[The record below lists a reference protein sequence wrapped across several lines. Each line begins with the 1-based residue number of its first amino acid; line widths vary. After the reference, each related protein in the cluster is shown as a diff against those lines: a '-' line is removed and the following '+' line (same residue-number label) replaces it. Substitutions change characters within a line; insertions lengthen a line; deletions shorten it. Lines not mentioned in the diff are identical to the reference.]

1 MSAEPLFDPLRLQV
15 IWSRLISVAD
25 EIAITLER
33 TAFSLIVR
41 DNQDYACALYDARG
55 VMLAQSNQCTPG
67 QAGSTPT
74 VIGEMLDTYPAD
86 TLEDGDILIC
96 NDPWVGA
103 GHAPDVFIATPIF
116 HRGRLAGFACTCA
129 HHADMGGRLGA
140 TDARDVYE
148 EGVIIPVSKLWRAG
162 ERNDELYRLVARNVR
177 MSEKVLGDISAQI
190 AANRVGAKGIVALME
205 DFGLDSLEPLARQIA
220 DSTEA
225 MFRKALMRLPRGQ
238 ARSEVFH
245 EITDAEGNRLKIAVT
260 LTVTEGEVHLD
271 FAGTSPQVELP
282 INAVLNISRAYAIFP
297 FIATLCPELP
307 MNAGAFRPVVLDIP
321 EGTVLNPTFP
331 APGMYRSLLSY
342 FTVEALMGAIY
353 KIAPDLAMAPSG
365 TYPLW
370 TEKFSGTGADGRPI
384 LSHYNAQGGQG
395 AFRDRDGNSAVV
407 FPGNIATTS
416 VELFELE
423 APFLFLSRE
432 LRADSGGPG
441 MFRGGL
447 GQETVMRCLNDTPVQ
462 VAFSGGRLI
471 EPAQGREGACP
482 GAIGVIQV
490 RDDHPFA
497 RSGRDVM
504 RKGDLCRFS
513 QPGGGGFGDPA
524 RRDTGL
530 IERDIRLGYVTAEAA
545 VRDYGVSVASG
556 GTVTRKIAAE

>member
-1 MSAEPLFDPLRLQV
+1 MTQAFDAIRLQV
-15 IWSRLISVAD
+15 MWSRLISVAD
-25 EIAITLER
+25 EIATTLER

-55 VMLAQSNQCTPG
+55 TMLAQSSQCTPG

-74 VIGEMLDTYPAD
+74 VIREMLDTYPAE

-103 GHAPDVFIATPIF
+103 GHAPDVFVATPIF
-116 HRGRLAGFACTCA
+116 HHGRLAGFACTCA

-140 TDARDVYE
+140 TDAREVYE

-162 ERNDELYRLVARNVR
+162 ERNDELYRLLARNVR

-205 DFGLDSLEPLARQIA
+205 DFGLEQLEELATQICDA
-220 DSTEA
+220 TEG
-225 MFRKALMRLPRGQ
+225 MFRKALSRLPLGE
-238 ARSEVFH
+238 AYSEVFH
-245 EITDAEGNRLKIAVT
+245 EITDDKGARLKIAVT
-260 LTVTEGEVHLD
+260 LQVREGAVHLD
-271 FAGTSPQVELP
+271 FTGTSAQVAMP
-282 INAVLNISRAYAIFP
+282 INAVLNITRAYSVFP
-297 FIATLCPELP
+297 FIATLCPDLP
-307 MNAGAFRPVVLDIP
+307 MNAGAFRPVVLSVP

-353 KIAPDLAMAPSG
+353 QVAPDLAMAPSG

-370 TEKFSGTGADGRPI
+370 TEKFSGTGPDGREF

-423 APFLFLSRE
+423 APFRVVSRE
-432 LRADSGGPG
+432 LRPDTGGAG
-441 MFRGGL
+441 KFRGGL
-447 GQETVMRCLNDTPVQ
+447 GQETVMECLNDTPVQ
-462 VAFSGGRLI
+462 VAFSGGRLV
-471 EPAQGREGACP
+471 EPAFGREGAEA
-482 GAIGVIQV
+482 GAEGVIQI
-490 RDDHPFA
+490 RDDAPFA
-497 RSGRDVM
+497 RSGRGVM
-504 RKGDLCRFS
+504 EKGDLCRFA
-513 QPGGGGFGDPA
+513 QPGGGGFGVPA
-524 RRDTGL
+524 
-530 IERDIRLGYVTAEAA
+530 ERDAALIARDLRLGYITPEGAA
-545 VRDYGVSVASG
+545 RDYGVRVDEEGQIS
-556 GTVTRKIAAE
+556 RPLAAE

>member
-1 MSAEPLFDPLRLQV
+1 MTQAFDAIRLQV
-15 IWSRLISVAD
+15 MWSRLISVAD
-25 EIAITLER
+25 EIATTLER

-55 VMLAQSNQCTPG
+55 TMLAQSSQCTPG

-74 VIGEMLDTYPAD
+74 VIREMLDTYPAE

-103 GHAPDVFIATPIF
+103 GHAPDVFVATPIF
-116 HRGRLAGFACTCA
+116 HHGRLVGFACTCA

-140 TDARDVYE
+140 TDAREVYE

-162 ERNDELYRLVARNVR
+162 ERNDELYRLLARNVR

-205 DFGLDSLEPLARQIA
+205 DFGLEQLEDLATQICDA
-220 DSTEA
+220 TEG
-225 MFRKALMRLPRGQ
+225 MFRKALSRLPLGE
-238 ARSEVFH
+238 AHSEVFH
-245 EITDAEGNRLKIAVT
+245 EITDDKGERLKIAVT
-260 LTVTEGEVHLD
+260 LQVREGEVHLD
-271 FAGTSPQVELP
+271 FTGTSAQVAMP
-282 INAVLNISRAYAIFP
+282 INAVLNITRAYSVFP
-297 FIATLCPELP
+297 FIATLCPDLP
-307 MNAGAFRPVVLDIP
+307 MNAGAFRPVVLSVP

-353 KIAPDLAMAPSG
+353 QVAPDLAMAPSG

-370 TEKFSGTGADGRPI
+370 TEKFSGTGPDGREF

-423 APFLFLSRE
+423 APFRVVSRE
-432 LRADSGGPG
+432 LRPDTGGAG
-441 MFRGGL
+441 KFRGGL
-447 GQETVMRCLNDTPVQ
+447 GQETVMECLNDTPVQ
-462 VAFSGGRLI
+462 VAFSGGRLV
-471 EPAQGREGACP
+471 EPAIGREGAEA
-482 GAIGVIQV
+482 GAEGVIQI
-490 RDDHPFA
+490 RDDAPFA
-497 RSGRDVM
+497 RSGRGVM
-504 RKGDLCRFS
+504 EKGDLCRFA

-524 RRDTGL
+524 
-530 IERDIRLGYVTAEAA
+530 ERDAALIARDLRLGYITPEGAA
-545 VRDYGVSVASG
+545 RDYGVRVDKEGQIS
-556 GTVTRKIAAE
+556 RPLAAE

>member
-1 MSAEPLFDPLRLQV
+1 MNDETTFDPIRLQV

-25 EIAITLER
+25 EIATTLER

-41 DNQDYACALYDARG
+41 DNQDYACALYDG
-55 VMLAQSNQCTPG
+55 EGTMLAQSNQCTPG

-74 VIGEMLDTYPAD
+74 VIREMLATYSAE

-103 GHAPDVFIATPIF
+103 GHAPDVFVATPF
-116 HRGRLAGFACTCA
+116 FKDGRVAGFACTCA

-162 ERNDELYRLVARNVR
+162 VRNDELYRLLSRNVR

-190 AANRVGAKGIVALME
+190 AANRVGAKGVLALME
-205 DFGLDSLEPLARQIA
+205 DFGLDRVEPLAKQITDA
-220 DSTEA
+220 TER
-225 MFRKALMRLPRGQ
+225 MFRKALARLPIGVTRH
-238 ARSEVFH
+238 EVFH
-245 EITDAEGNRLKIAVT
+245 EITDDKGERLKIAVA
-260 LTVTEGEVHLD
+260 LDVKDGEVHLD
-271 FAGTSPQVELP
+271 FTGTSPQVAMP
-282 INAVLNISRAYAIFP
+282 INAVLNITRAYAVFP
-297 FIATLCPELP
+297 FIATLCPDLP
-307 MNAGAFRPVVLDIP
+307 MNAGAFRPVVLHVP

-353 KIAPDLAMAPSG
+353 QVAPDLAMAPSG

-370 TEKFSGTGADGRPI
+370 TEKFSGTGPDGREF

-423 APFLFLSRE
+423 APFRVVSRE
-432 LRADSGGPG
+432 LRPDTGGAG
-441 MFRGGL
+441 KYRGGL
-447 GQETVMRCLNDTPVQ
+447 GQETVMECLNDSPVQ
-462 VAFSGGRLI
+462 VAFSGGRLV
-471 EPAQGREGACP
+471 EPAIGREDALPGAC
-482 GAIGVIQV
+482 GVIQI
-490 RDDHPFA
+490 RDDAPFTH
-497 RSGRDVM
+497 SGRGVM
-504 RKGDLCRFS
+504 EKGDICRFD
-513 QPGGGGFGDPA
+513 QPGGGGFGDPRDRDSALIA
-524 RRDTGL
+524 RDL
-530 IERDIRLGYVTAEAA
+530 KMGYITAEIAQ
-545 VRDYGVSVASG
+545 DIYGVRIEPDGAVS
-556 GTVTRKIAAE
+556 RRLAAE

>member
-1 MSAEPLFDPLRLQV
+1 MTHAFDAIRLQV
-15 IWSRLISVAD
+15 MWSRLISVAD
-25 EIAITLER
+25 EIATTLER

-55 VMLAQSNQCTPG
+55 TMLAQSSQCTPG

-74 VIGEMLDTYPAD
+74 VIREMLDTYPAE

-103 GHAPDVFIATPIF
+103 GHAPDVFVATPIF

-140 TDARDVYE
+140 TDAREVYE

-162 ERNDELYRLVARNVR
+162 ERNDELYRLLARNVR

-205 DFGLDSLEPLARQIA
+205 DFGLEQLEDLATQICDA
-220 DSTEA
+220 TEG
-225 MFRKALMRLPRGQ
+225 MFRKALSRLPLGE
-238 ARSEVFH
+238 AHSEVFH
-245 EITDAEGNRLKIAVT
+245 EITDDKGARLKIAVT
-260 LTVTEGEVHLD
+260 LQVREGAVHLD
-271 FAGTSPQVELP
+271 FTGTSAQVAMP
-282 INAVLNISRAYAIFP
+282 INAVLNITRAYSVFP
-297 FIATLCPELP
+297 FIATLCPDLP
-307 MNAGAFRPVVLDIP
+307 MNAGAFRPVVLSVP

-353 KIAPDLAMAPSG
+353 QVAPELAMAPSG

-370 TEKFSGTGADGRPI
+370 TEKFSGTGPDGREF

-423 APFLFLSRE
+423 APFRVVSRE
-432 LRADSGGPG
+432 LRPDTGGAG
-441 MFRGGL
+441 KFRGGL
-447 GQETVMRCLNDTPVQ
+447 GQETVMECLNDTPVQ
-462 VAFSGGRLI
+462 VAFSGGRLV
-471 EPAQGREGACP
+471 EPAMGREGALP
-482 GAIGVIQV
+482 GAAGVIQI
-490 RDDHPFA
+490 RDDAPFA
-497 RSGRDVM
+497 RSGRGVM
-504 RKGDLCRFS
+504 EKGDLCRFA

-524 RRDTGL
+524 
-530 IERDIRLGYVTAEAA
+530 ERDAALIARDLRLGYVTPEGAA
-545 VRDYGVSVASG
+545 RDYGVQVEEDGQIS
-556 GTVTRKIAAE
+556 RPLAAE